1 MGLSSIR
8 SSNNSS
14 WQSQMKRATSEFL
27 PYSILAVLR
36 GQRERG
42 NQRELD
48 YNRKAKDSKIL
59 EIDISTYRQATVL
72 LYCLSVQIVCAAFR
86 ESETQPALTLLRNN
100 IT

>member
-1 MGLSSIR
+1 MVGSTGIAYDREGRDQWMGLSSIR

-59 EIDISTYRQATVL
+59 EVDIST
-72 LYCLSVQIVCAAFR
+72 CS
-86 ESETQPALTLLRNN
+86 
-100 IT
+100 